1 MAYLSNEVY
10 LSTKAA
16 GDLLID
22 SQGVAQHILV
32 S

>member
-10 LSTKAA
+10 LSRKAVA
-16 GDLLID
+16 DLLID